1 MSFSS
6 NLGVTGLFNVNM
18 KINLWCLSKGIRIL
32 ALYLCENIKALLM
45 ETFLVNQIYTALS
58 DFKPG
63 YMVLVHYQ
71 KWKNSSQNIIRLTY
85 FCYKNMALFINSPDP
100 DIHNHQGQRLGLPF
114 YQDLIVYVIPHFW
127 LLWNEGR
134 WINNGNR

>member
-1 MSFSS
+1 
-6 NLGVTGLFNVNM
+6 
-18 KINLWCLSKGIRIL
+18 
-32 ALYLCENIKALLM
+32 M

-100 DIHNHQGQRLGLPF
+100 DIHNHHW
-114 YQDLIVYVIPHFW
+114 VYRFTRISLFMLFPTFDFF
-127 LLWNEGR
+127 GMKA
-134 WINNGNR
+134 GG